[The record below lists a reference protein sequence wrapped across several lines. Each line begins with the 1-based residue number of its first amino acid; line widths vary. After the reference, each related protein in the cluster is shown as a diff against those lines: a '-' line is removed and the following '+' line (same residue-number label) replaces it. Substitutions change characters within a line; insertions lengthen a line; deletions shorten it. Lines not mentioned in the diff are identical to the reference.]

1 MATSVKHPLENDII
15 NNFPLV
21 ILFLPFR
28 INWLVHEMFVSLTT
42 ITKLIILFLI
52 KIFHL
57 LTLAF
62 KPAPWVSHKKSSEK
76 TYSMVNV
83 SWNLSQYVIGN
94 SKSFFFCWK
103 YMKYMVE
110 YMIRKDHA
118 IISSK
123 LSYKGKVRLKELQ
136 KILRSFRFHFMKF
149 AWKLPKQTQQLTT
162 EYCWSSVLNLK
173 L

>member
-1 MATSVKHPLENDII
+1 MKCLSPWQQLLNWSFYFWSKSSICWHLHLSLLPEFHTKSPLKRHTVWLM
-15 NNFPLV
+15 FPE
-21 ILFLPFR
+21 I
-28 INWLVHEMFVSLTT
+28 
-42 ITKLIILFLI
+42 
-52 KIFHL
+52 
-57 LTLAF
+57 
-62 KPAPWVSHKKSSEK
+62 WVSMLLETQNH
-76 TYSMVNV
+76 
-83 SWNLSQYVIGN
+83 
-94 SKSFFFCWK
+94 FFFCWK

-118 IISSK
+118 IILSK